1 MNILRKIYCR
11 AYQTGFRCALPFL
24 PYREPKILKT
34 VGGAAKLIKN
44 KGGRKVLIVT
54 DAGITKLGLHENLV
68 RQLGLQGV
76 AYVIYDKTVPNP
88 TFANVEEA
96 YALYKSE
103 GCDCLIGLGGG
114 SSMDCAKAVGARAA
128 RPGKTIDRLMG
139 KFKVFKKIPLLVAIP
154 TTAGTGSEVTV
165 AAVLT
170 DSDTESK
177 YPIYDFFLIPYYAV
191 HDWRLT
197 AGLPGS
203 LTATTGM
210 DALTHAVEAYIGR
223 STTKHTRK
231 LSEDAVRLIHDNLYN
246 AYLDGHDETARQ
258 NMLYASYLAGASFT
272 QSYVGYV
279 HGLAHALGGKYGTPH
294 GFANSVILPHFLR
307 AYGKAIEKKLAK
319 LARITCEATVF
330 DDDAAAC
337 EKFIR
342 WVEEMNEKM
351 DIPRYIE
358 GINPADFD
366 FMAGRADKEANP
378 LYPVPVLMDKNELV
392 KMYRVVCGNV
402 RKHNFKKAS
411 EAGLGARDAHRTHV
425 KKSS

>member
-1 MNILRKIYCR
+1 MNTLKKAYCR
-11 AYQTGFRCALPFL
+11 VYQAGFRLALPLL

-34 VGGAAKLIKN
+34 VGGAAKLIRA
-44 KGGRKVLIVT
+44 KGGKKVMIVT
-54 DAGITKLGLHENLV
+54 DAGITKLGIHENLIN
-68 RQLGLQGV
+68 QLKIQGV
-76 AYVIYDKTVPNP
+76 DYVIYDKTVPNP
-88 TFANVEEA
+88 TFDNVEEA
-96 YALYKSE
+96 YALYKKE

-114 SSMDCAKAVGARAA
+114 SSMDCAKGVGARAA
-128 RPGKTIDRLMG
+128 RPKKTIDKLMG
-139 KFKVFKKIPLLVAIP
+139 KFKVFKKIPLLIAIP

-165 AAVLT
+165 ASVLT
-170 DSDTESK
+170 NSETQTK

-197 AGLPGS
+197 AGLPKH

-231 LSEDAVRLIHDNLYN
+231 LSEDAVKLIHDNLYD
-246 AYLDGHDETARQ
+246 AYLDGHNEKARQ
-258 NMLYASYLAGASFT
+258 NILYASYLAGASFT

-294 GFANSVILPHFLR
+294 GLANSVILPHFLR
-307 AYGKAIEKKLAK
+307 AYGKAVEKKLAK
-319 LARITCEATVF
+319 LARITCEANVF
-330 DDDAAAC
+330 DDDHAAC
-337 EKFIR
+337 EKFIS

-351 DIPRYIE
+351 EIPRYIE
-358 GINPADFD
+358 GIDPADFD

-402 RKHNFKKAS
+402 REHNFKKAS
-411 EAGLGARDAHRTHV
+411 EAGLREHDAHRAHV